1 MEAPII
7 GLRAMQCAPSVSLAV
22 LLFCTTLFGRSVTP
36 TTEPQTFHIRGTI
49 KDPAGGAVFR
59 ARVAFQ
65 SEQLSKIVLTNDAG
79 AYEADLPLGDYTMS
93 TQSVGFRP
101 YRRPLFRVTSST
113 SLDFDV
119 TLRPYGS
126 CDILVFNSSGKV
138 TPQEWAAAQQD
149 SCLQEDFLP
158 VPFGDVPLQLS
169 IRYGSRT
176 ATGNAYSYAAENTNP
191 RNTPV
196 FVAYNLFTLQADR
209 VLYDSKAHTIEANG
223 NVVVVNEPGTIQRA
237 DSLIFK
243 IDNGKV
249 TPTTKAATFHVT
261 GTITY
266 SEGGVFAAAA
276 VAEAKVIFHSVQFD
290 KTTIANIAG
299 VYEADLPLGDYTMSA
314 RGRMV
319 RTYQK
324 MHFSATSPTT
334 LTVNGRVY
342 PMQMSCDMV
351 AGLEER
357 KAFCGGEDF
366 FPVPSG
372 GEKPFQLDIQ
382 YGKREIAD
390 QGYVYG
396 VGGGGTPVFVEYNL
410 FALHADQVVY
420 DKKNQTIKASGN
432 VVLLDESGH
441 DKTRADSMTFKI
453 ASGKVSPLP

>member
-1 MEAPII
+1 M
-7 GLRAMQCAPSVSLAV
+7 RSVSSVSLVV
-22 LLFCTTLFGRSVTP
+22 LLFCAALFGQSAAP
-36 TTEPQTFHIRGTI
+36 SAPQTFHIRGTI
-49 KDPAGGAVFR
+49 KDPTGSAIFR
-59 ARVAFQ
+59 VRVAFQ
-65 SEQLSKIVLTNDAG
+65 NEQLSKAMLTNDAG
-79 AYEADLPLGDYTMS
+79 VYEADLPLGDYTM
-93 TQSVGFRP
+93 TAQGVNFRP
-101 YRRPLFRVTSST
+101 YRRPLFRVTSPI

-119 TLRPYGS
+119 TLRPYES

-149 SCLQEDFLP
+149 SCLQEDFLA
-158 VPFGDVPLQLS
+158 VPFGDVPFRLS
-169 IRYGSRT
+169 ICYRGRT
-176 ATGNAYSYAAENTNP
+176 TAGKAYSYVGENTNQ
-191 RNTPV
+191 RATPV
-196 FVAYNLFTLQADR
+196 FVAYNLFTLQADKVR
-209 VLYDSKAHTIEANG
+209 YDSNNHTIEASG
-223 NVVVVNEPGTIQRA
+223 EIVVVNEPGTIQRA
-237 DSLIFK
+237 DSLTFK

-249 TPTTKAATFHVT
+249 TVVPQALTFHVS
-261 GTITY
+261 GTISY
-266 SEGGVFAAAA
+266 SEGGEVAAA
-276 VAEAKVIFHSVQFD
+276 KVTFHSVQFD
-290 KTTIANIAG
+290 RTTIANPAG

-334 LTVNGRVY
+334 LTVNGRAY
-342 PMQMSCDMV
+342 PMQMSCDML

-396 VGGGGTPVFVEYNL
+396 VGGGGTPVFVEYSL

-420 DKKNQTIKASGN
+420 DRKNQTIRATGN
-432 VVLLDESGH
+432 VVVLDESGH

-453 ASGKVSPLP
+453 ANGQASPLP